1 MTTNDIKAEIV
12 RLLDECSYRKLELIL
27 DVARVLLK

>member
-1 MTTNDIKAEIV
+1 MAPNDIKAEIV
-12 RLLDECSYRKLELIL
+12 RLLAECSYRKLELIL